1 MQVFVTGATG
11 FVGHEVIRQLL
22 RAGHRPVCLVRPGS
36 EEKLPSASVDVRSGD
51 VTRPETLRGALNGC
65 EAVIHLVGII
75 REYPR
80 QGVTFERLHIEATAN
95 MMAAA
100 QAQKVPRFIQMS
112 SNGAEA
118 DGRTAYYRTKWQAEQ
133 HLKASS
139 LDWTIFRPSI
149 MYGKEDNFCTM
160 LAGMVRVLPA
170 VPVFGDGSYR
180 LAPVAVEDRGQL
192 GSRRCLRADL
202 SLLRRQG
209 RHLRRIARSDRRYPA
224 SSQGC
229 QGAPADLA
237 RKASAG
243 PFTVSTGLS
252 FDRRSVADAVGR
264 EYLRPSRLA
273 KVFRSQL
280 SFSKGG
286 IAAGSRP
293 LTTASGSL
301 PRAR

>member
-180 LAPVAVEDRGQL
+180 LAPVAVEDVAASIVASLDRDDACGRTFHCCGDKDVTFDELLDLIGAILHRRKVVKVHQPIWLVKPLLARLQSLPGCPLTVDQL
-192 GSRRCLRADL
+192 QMLLDGNICDPRDWQRFFDL
-202 SLLRRQG
+202 SCRSLKEGLRRA
-209 RHLRRIARSDRRYPA
+209 LDR
-224 SSQGC
+224 
-229 QGAPADLA
+229 
-237 RKASAG
+237 
-243 PFTVSTGLS
+243 
-252 FDRRSVADAVGR
+252 
-264 EYLRPSRLA
+264 
-273 KVFRSQL
+273 
-280 SFSKGG
+280 
-286 IAAGSRP
+286 
-293 LTTASGSL
+293 
-301 PRAR
+301 